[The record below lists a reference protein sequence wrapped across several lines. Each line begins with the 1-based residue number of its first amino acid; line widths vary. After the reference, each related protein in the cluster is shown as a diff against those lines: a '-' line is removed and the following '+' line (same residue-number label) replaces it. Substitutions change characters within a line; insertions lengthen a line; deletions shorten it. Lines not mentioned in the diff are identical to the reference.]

1 MPLQGARGREARA
14 PHRESPIDAKTL
26 ALTAAQLADDKKALD
41 VEVIHVTEQLK
52 VADYFVVATGQ
63 NRNHV
68 RAIYDELHVRLK
80 RAGEKH
86 RPVEGAGLGWW
97 IVMDYGDVVVHL
109 FQDEARTYY
118 DLDHLFGECPRVDWK
133 SAEVPALPDSTPG
146 EASA

>member
-1 MPLQGARGREARA
+1 M
-14 PHRESPIDAKTL
+14 
-26 ALTAAQLADDKKALD
+26 TAAHLADEKKALE

-80 RAGEKH
+80 RAGETH
-86 RPVEGAGLGWW
+86 RPVEGASLGWW

-109 FQDEARTYY
+109 FQDEARSYY
-118 DLDHLFGECPRVDWK
+118 DLDHLFGECPRVDWQ
-133 SAEVPALPDSTPG
+133 SAEVPALADEKAG
-146 EASA
+146 EAS